1 MSERRRTKPITPIT
15 EEELEAMGLT
25 REGRRFFT
33 ASEGDVIEFSR
44 LNFKHEV
51 LARYATDGMVA
62 VLTMDEWRDPKA
74 SGAKKAT
81 HYSVRV
87 ADCQG
92 AQSWGGL
99 EREIAERLFKTAVDG
114 GIEAVERLRRK
125 LVWSNWRE

>member
-1 MSERRRTKPITPIT
+1 
-15 EEELEAMGLT
+15 MGLT

-51 LARYATDGMVA
+51 LARGVTDRSVV
-62 VLTMDEWRDPKA
+62 VLTMDKWRDPEA
-74 SGAKKAT
+74 SGAKEAI

-92 AQSWGGL
+92 GAQSWVGL
-99 EREIAERLFKTAVDG
+99 KIEIAERLFKTAVDE
-114 GIEAVERLRRK
+114 GIEAVERLRRE
-125 LVWSNWRE
+125 LV